1 MRLYQ
6 ENAKEL
12 VGKKID
18 CYRRMG
24 GCYPMEII
32 EINGILHVKDA
43 VGVCMPIP
51 DKEEDFNCT
60 YFDYAFQEVEL

>member
-6 ENAKEL
+6 GNAKEL

-18 CYRRMG
+18 CHRRMG

-32 EINGILHVKDA
+32 EFDGIPHVVDA
-43 VGVCMPIP
+43 AGVCMPIP
-51 DKEEDFNCT
+51 EREDDFNCCN
-60 YFDYAFQEVEL
+60 FDFVID